1 MPAATAASKST
12 MRYLVVAT
20 DYDGTLASSGRVDDA
35 TIEVLRRIVA
45 SGRKLILV
53 TGRKLD
59 DLLNVFPHADLFTRI
74 VAENGALLYNPSNKE
89 EQLLCD
95 GPNQGLLSR
104 LRERGIPVDS
114 GKAIVATWEPHETTV
129 VETIKELGLEL
140 QVIFNKG
147 AVMVLPSGINKGTGL
162 NCALKEL
169 SISRHNVVG
178 IGDAEN
184 DHAFLSSCECAVAV
198 ANALPTLK
206 ERADI
211 VSKADHG
218 AGVVEILEQLLADDL
233 QKYDAK
239 LSRHRV
245 LLGHAG
251 DDEVYIIPQRGSIL
265 IAGPSGSGKSS
276 AVSGLIE
283 RLSRQNYQYCV
294 IDPEGDYDQFLDAIT
309 IGTVDHPP
317 DVEQAMALL
326 EKPEHDVVFNLLGTK
341 LEDRPIAFAN
351 LFARI
356 TSLRARSAHPH
367 WLVVDEAHH
376 LLPSSWTPAQS
387 TTPTELGST
396 VLVTVHPE
404 SVSPAAL
411 QPVEIVIAV
420 GKSARQTIESFCQ
433 VLGEAPPEIRD
444 GDPASGSA
452 LVWFRISDRSPLLVE
467 LAPAEAERKRHSRK
481 YAVGELPPESSF
493 YFTGPEGKLHLRA
506 YNLLSFANIAEG
518 IDDETLL
525 FHLRRGDYSRWFR
538 DMVKDK
544 DLAKEAET
552 LEKQPDLPVKEIRTK
567 LVEMVSRRYTAAA

>member
-1 MPAATAASKST
+1 
-12 MRYLVVAT
+12 MRYVVVAT
-20 DYDGTLASSGRVDDA
+20 DYDGTLASNGRVDHA
-35 TIEVLRRIVA
+35 TVEALRRTIA

-59 DLLNVFPHADLFTRI
+59 DLLKVFPNADLFARI
-74 VAENGALLYNPSNKE
+74 VAENGALLYNPSTKE
-89 EQLLCD
+89 EQLLCE
-95 GPNQGLLSR
+95 GPHQPLLSR
-104 LRERGIPVDS
+104 LRERGVPVDS
-114 GKAIVATWEPHETTV
+114 GKAIVASSEPHETTV
-129 VETIKELGLEL
+129 METIKELGLEL
-140 QVIFNKG
+140 QVTFNKG

-162 NCALKEL
+162 NCALEEL

-178 IGDAEN
+178 LGDAEN

-211 VSKADHG
+211 VTKADHG
-218 AGVVEILEQLLADDL
+218 AGVVELIEQLLADDL
-233 QKYDAK
+233 QSYDSK
-239 LSRHRV
+239 LTRHRV
-245 LLGHAG
+245 LLGQALG
-251 DDEVYIIPQRGSIL
+251 YTGYDEVYIIPQRGSIL

-276 AVSGLIE
+276 AVSGLLE

-317 DVEQAMALL
+317 DVDQAMTLL
-326 EKPEHDVVFNLLGTK
+326 EKPEHDLVFNLLGIK
-341 LEDRPIAFAN
+341 LEDRPIAFAT
-351 LFARI
+351 LLARI
-356 TSLRARSAHPH
+356 TSLRARTAHPH

-387 TTPTELGST
+387 TTPAELGST

-420 GKSARQTIESFCQ
+420 GKSARQTIESFCR
-433 VLGEAPPEIRD
+433 VLGETPPQIGD
-444 GDPASGSA
+444 GDPPSGSA
-452 LVWFRISDRSPLLVE
+452 LVWFRLAERPPLLVE

-481 YAVGELPPESSF
+481 YAVGELPPENSF

-506 YNLLSFANIAEG
+506 YNLLSFANIVEG
-518 IDDETLL
+518 VDDETLL

-538 DMVKDK
+538 DFVKDK
-544 DLAKEAET
+544 DLAKEAEAF
-552 LEKQPDLPVKEIRTK
+552 EKQPDAPAKEIRAK